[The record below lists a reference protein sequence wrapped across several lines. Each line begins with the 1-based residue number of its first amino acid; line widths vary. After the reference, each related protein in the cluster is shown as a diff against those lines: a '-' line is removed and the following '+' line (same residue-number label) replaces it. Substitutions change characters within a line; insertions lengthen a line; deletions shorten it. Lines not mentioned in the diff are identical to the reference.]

1 MIRDDA
7 EKSDYYYFFNESE
20 EHTLP
25 TTVTLRGEVTPY
37 VMDTWSGKITPMGQY
52 RYKNGNTVFEI
63 SMAPPTVA
71 MVLADR
77 TEQQIH
83 VTGTDADGVQRTKDG
98 DLRLTAAQS
107 GDYTVSL
114 SSGKTLTTRIDVPNV
129 SWDGSWTVSIDSW
142 SQGEKAVYA
151 TEVRSNLDPYTG
163 KTFEVDGSTEHTC
176 TEYYYK
182 TNKQTL
188 VDRAVIA
195 NDDMV
200 SWKDLY
206 ANGLVDTDLKA
217 ISGTGVYQMSLT
229 LPQSWNADKHG
240 MMLDLGA
247 LDSMVSVEV
256 NGVKFRVDIDH
267 CVVDISEA
275 LRAGV
280 NTLTVHIATD
290 LCNYNTKGQSGLK
303 RGMQESAPYYPIVY
317 REYPAPFGLTE
328 SVALIPY
335 GTAAVTGV
343 ELTVEGPVDAS
354 LGQKGLTY
362 TVTAKN
368 AKALA
373 TATLTM
379 AIENLGSPIV
389 EAQNGWYI
397 ISCIYEDGI
406 LTVVTGNHAGVTS
419 EEAATILTV
428 TANAATV
435 GTASVSIADA
445 VLSAYTE
452 EDEAFDSMVLADARV
467 ETKVDY
473 SIYDVNRDGVAN
485 QLDLTRAQR
494 FYGTADT
501 VCDVDAAALWISRI

>member
-1 MIRDDA
+1 MPTC
-7 EKSDYYYFFNESE
+7 
-20 EHTLP
+20 TLGFDSLTSLTP
-25 TTVTLRGEVTPY
+25 SVKAGAGYAAGLPGTAYIVQTADGHWEPYTTLRAELKKNDGALFEDSLEMHT
-37 VMDTWSGKITPMGQY
+37 TKGKAWSLNIAEEYLGY
-52 RYKNGNTVFEI
+52 
-63 SMAPPTVA
+63 
-71 MVLADR
+71 
-77 TEQQIH
+77 
-83 VTGTDADGVQRTKDG
+83 
-98 DLRLTAAQS
+98 
-107 GDYTVSL
+107 
-114 SSGKTLTTRIDVPNV
+114 
-129 SWDGSWTVSIDSW
+129 SID
-142 SQGEKAVYA
+142 KYLPLV
-151 TEVRSNLDPYTG
+151 ND
-163 KTFEVDGSTEHTC
+163 
-176 TEYYYK
+176 YK
-182 TNKQTL
+182 
-188 VDRAVIA
+188 
-195 NDDMV
+195 
-200 SWKDLY
+200 
-206 ANGLVDTDLKA
+206 
-217 ISGTGVYQMSLT
+217 
-229 LPQSWNADKHG
+229 
-240 MMLDLGA
+240 
-247 LDSMVSVEV
+247 V

-280 NTLTVHIATD
+280 NTLTVYIATD

-328 SVALIPY
+328 PVALIPY

-343 ELTVEGPVDAS
+343 ELTVEGPADAF

-419 EEAATILTV
+419 EEAVTILTV